1 MTESVMF
8 WKALSTDSQYKKSK
22 NSNEVVWCDLLRVE
36 QENTRTCVYG
46 TPNSKNALYKHRL
59 TVNKLGLLTV
69 NYSKYE
75 P

>member
-46 TPNSKNALYKHRL
+46 TPKSKKCAI
-59 TVNKLGLLTV
+59 
-69 NYSKYE
+69 
-75 P
+75 